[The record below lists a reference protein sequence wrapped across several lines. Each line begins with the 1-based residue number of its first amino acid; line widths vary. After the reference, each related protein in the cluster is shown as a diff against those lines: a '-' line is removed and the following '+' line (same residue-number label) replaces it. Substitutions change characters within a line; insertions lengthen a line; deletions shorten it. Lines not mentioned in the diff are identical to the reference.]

1 MEHLAQDKDG
11 KFYLADDWHIEDVQ
25 AVRPDLTDDQAEN
38 VLEAVADNF
47 DANYGINWDI
57 LRHWADEL
65 YSELEDDDD
74 ED

>member
-1 MEHLAQDKDG
+1 MAHLEQTKEG
-11 KFYLADDWHIEDVQ
+11 KYYIADDWHIEDVQ
-25 AVRPDLTDDQAEN
+25 AIRTDLNDDQAAD

-65 YSELEDDDD
+65 YPEFEDDDD